1 MHRTPARTVL
11 LVVAIAAV
19 LLSGCGASGGS
30 DAADDTTTSA
40 ADAATTTSLSD
51 EVSNTEADETTTTEA
66 EATTTSAATGGD
78 AICAPMKALSESD
91 AEANQLVASGDW
103 SKIKAFYVGQTDD
116 IVAIYDEAIA
126 LDTEITAELET
137 LRSVTVSAG
146 DLAEGSSSLMD
157 FSGRLSAQ
165 PGLAAS
171 GEAALTANEYV
182 EKTCG
187 FPLAGF

>member
-40 ADAATTTSLSD
+40 ADAATTSLSD